1 MAEGKVYEIIIL
13 GWPAEGVDDI
23 AAPRCYA
30 ETYENAVKIARPW
43 VEQGHDV
50 AFRTVMREDEAHE

>member
-1 MAEGKVYEIIIL
+1 MQDKIYEIIIL
-13 GWPAEGVDDI
+13 GWPTESVDDA

-30 ETYENAVKIARPW
+30 ENYEKAVEIARPW

-50 AFRTVMREDEAHE
+50 AFCTVTRED